1 MKAYKALAA
10 HIAEYNDL
18 LNILNTLKWDMRAKM
33 PAGGSRSRGAQLE
46 TLSKLAKGKF
56 VSERTARLLDAA
68 EEESASVGLDVYQ
81 ARALQQTRQYYETQ
95 KRIPAELVGRIAA
108 LSPESETVWARAKD
122 QNDFAAFKPYLQ
134 RMLDFNIELAEAIG
148 YDEHPFDALVFQ
160 FEPGM
165 TAASLGTLFGELKAG
180 IMPLLE
186 KIAAADAPLPLQLWE
201 QEYDIETQRKLCHE
215 FAALI
220 GFDFGRGRLDI
231 APHPF
236 EVSFTRDDVRI
247 TTRYDI
253 NYLPMSLFATLH
265 EAGHGLYEQNISPGL
280 TRSALTTDF
289 LGQYAVGG
297 ASYGAHEFSSRLWEN
312 QIGRSRAFWKLHF
325 GRLRDSFPR
334 QMRSADA
341 ELVYRAVNRV
351 RPSLI
356 RVEADEVT
364 YNLHIMLRAEIEMA
378 LLDGSISV
386 DDLPEVWKAKMRE
399 YLGLTPPDDRRGV
412 LQDVHWSAG
421 TFANFPCYTIG
432 NVMAAQV
439 FAAARDHVPHLDQKL
454 ADGDYGSL
462 LDWLTGAI
470 YQHGRAYTVNELLQS
485 VSGDDLHVA
494 PLLTYLERKYSDL
507 YGWARE
513 NKSES

>member
-1 MKAYKALAA
+1 MTAYEALAA

-18 LNILNTLKWDMRAKM
+18 LNILNTLKWDMRTKM
-33 PAGGSRSRGAQLE
+33 PAGGSRTRGAQLE
-46 TLSKLAKGKF
+46 TLTKLAKDMF
-56 VSERTARLLDAA
+56 VSETTARLLDAA
-68 EEESASVGLDVYQ
+68 ENESAKVELDTYQ
-81 ARALQQTRQYYETQ
+81 ARALQQTRHYYEIQ
-95 KRIPAELVGRIAA
+95 KRIPAELIGRIAA
-108 LSPESETVWARAKD
+108 LSPESETVWAKAKD
-122 QNDFAAFKPYLQ
+122 QNDFATFKPYLQ
-134 RMLDFNIELAEAIG
+134 QMLAFNIELAQAIG

-165 TAASLGTLFGELKAG
+165 TAAKLKLLFGELKAG
-180 IMPLLE
+180 ILPLLE
-186 KIAAADAPLPLQLWE
+186 KIVANDAPQPLDLWR
-201 QEYDIETQRKLCHE
+201 QEYDIETQTALCRE

-220 GFDFGRGRLDI
+220 GFDFRRGRLDF

-236 EVSFTRDDVRI
+236 EVSFTRHDVRI

-265 EAGHGLYEQNISPGL
+265 EAGHGLYEQNVSPHL

-289 LGQYAVGG
+289 LGQVAVGG

-312 QIGRSRAFWKLHF
+312 QIGRSREFWNLHF
-325 GRLRDSFPR
+325 GRLRDCFPE

-341 ELVYRAVNRV
+341 ELVYRAVNRA
-351 RPSLI
+351 RPSLT

-364 YNLHIMLRAEIEMA
+364 YNLHIMLRTEIEMA
-378 LLDGSISV
+378 LLDESIRV
-386 DDLPEVWKAKMRE
+386 DDLPEFWNAKMVE

-432 NVMAAQV
+432 NIMAAQV
-439 FAAARDHVPHLDQKL
+439 FEAARVHVPDLDRKL
-454 ADGDYGSL
+454 ANGDYGSL
-462 LDWLTGAI
+462 LNWLSEAI

-485 VSGDDLHVA
+485 ISGQDLLVA
-494 PLLTYLERKYSDL
+494 PLLRYLETKYSDL
-507 YGWARE
+507 YGL
-513 NKSES
+513 N

>member
-1 MKAYKALAA
+1 MKAYEALAA

-46 TLSKLAKGKF
+46 TLSKLAKGLF
-56 VSERTARLLDAA
+56 VSEATERLLDAA
-68 EEESASVGLDVYQ
+68 EDESARLELDFYQ
-81 ARALQQTRQYYETQ
+81 ARALRQTRQYYEIQ
-95 KRIPAELVGRIAA
+95 KRIPADLVGRIAA
-108 LSPESETVWARAKD
+108 LSPESETVWATAKD
-122 QNDFAAFKPYLQ
+122 QNDFAAFKPYLE
-134 RMLDFNIELAEAIG
+134 RMLAFNIELAEAIG

-165 TAASLGTLFGELKAG
+165 TAASLQALFGQLKAG
-180 IMPLLE
+180 ILPLLE
-186 KIAAADAPLPLQLWE
+186 KIVASDAPLPLDLWG
-201 QEYDIETQRKLCHE
+201 QEYDIDRQARLCRE

-220 GFDFGRGRLDI
+220 GFDFRRGRLDI

-247 TTRYDI
+247 TTRYDF

-265 EAGHGLYEQNISPGL
+265 EAGHGLYEQNVSPSL

-312 QIGRSRAFWKLHF
+312 QIGRSRAFWNLHF
-325 GRLRDSFPR
+325 GRLRDCFPR
-334 QMRSADA
+334 QMQSADA
-341 ELVYRAVNRV
+341 DLVYRAVNRV
-351 RPSLI
+351 RPSLT

-364 YNLHIMLRAEIEMA
+364 YNLHIMLRTEIEMA
-378 LLDGSISV
+378 LLDRSITV
-386 DDLPEVWKAKMRE
+386 DELPEVWNVKMDE

-439 FAAARDHVPHLDQKL
+439 FEAARDHVPDLDQKL
-454 ADGDYGSL
+454 ASGDYSSL
-462 LDWLTGAI
+462 LDWLTTAI
-470 YQHGRAYTVNELLQS
+470 YRHGRAYTVNELLQS
-485 VSGDDLHVA
+485 ISGGGLHVA
-494 PLLTYLERKYSDL
+494 PLLTYLDAKYSDL
-507 YGWARE
+507 YGL
-513 NKSES
+513 K

>member
-1 MKAYKALAA
+1 MKVYEALAA

-46 TLSKLAKGKF
+46 TLSKLAKDIF
-56 VSERTARLLDAA
+56 VSEKTARLLDAA
-68 EEESASVGLDVYQ
+68 EEESARVELDIYQ
-81 ARALQQTRQYYETQ
+81 ARALGQTRQYYEIQ
-95 KRIPAELVGRIAA
+95 KRIPAELIGRIAA
-108 LSPESETVWARAKD
+108 LSPESETVWAQAKD
-122 QNDFAAFKPYLQ
+122 QNDYAAFKPYLG

-148 YDEHPFDALVFQ
+148 YDEHPFDALIFQ

-165 TAASLGTLFGELKAG
+165 TARSLQALFGELKAG
-180 IMPLLE
+180 ILPLLE
-186 KIAAADAPLPLQLWE
+186 KIVASDAPLPLDLWE
-201 QEYDIETQRKLCHE
+201 QEYDIDGQARLCRE

-236 EVSFTRDDVRI
+236 EISFTRDDVRI

-265 EAGHGLYEQNISPGL
+265 EAGHGLYEQNISPSL

-312 QIGRSRAFWKLHF
+312 QIGRSRAFWNLHF
-325 GRLRDSFPR
+325 GRLRDRFPQ
-334 QMRSADA
+334 QMQSADA
-341 ELVYRAVNRV
+341 ELVYRAVNRA
-351 RPSLI
+351 RPSLT
-356 RVEADEVT
+356 RVEADEVS
-364 YNLHIMLRAEIEMA
+364 YNLHIMLRTEIEMA
-378 LLDGSISV
+378 LLDGSITV
-386 DDLPEVWKAKMRE
+386 DELPEVWNVKME
-399 YLGLTPPDDRRGV
+399 EFLGLTPPDDRRGV

-432 NVMAAQV
+432 NIMAAQV
-439 FAAARDHVPHLDQKL
+439 FEAARAHVPDLDQKL
-454 ADGDYGSL
+454 AMGDYGSL
-462 LDWLTGAI
+462 LDWLTEAI
-470 YQHGRAYTVNELLQS
+470 YQHGRAYTVDELLQS
-485 VSGDDLHVA
+485 VSGEDLRVA

-507 YGWARE
+507 YDL
-513 NKSES
+513 N

>member
-46 TLSKLAKGKF
+46 TLSKLAKDIF

-68 EEESASVGLDVYQ
+68 EDESARVELDIYQ
-81 ARALQQTRQYYETQ
+81 ARALEQTRQYYEIQ
-95 KRIPAELVGRIAA
+95 KRIPAELIGRIAA
-108 LSPESETVWARAKD
+108 LSPESETVWAQAKD
-122 QNDFAAFKPYLQ
+122 QNEYAAFKPYLG
-134 RMLDFNIELAEAIG
+134 RMLAFNIELAEAIG

-165 TAASLGTLFGELKAG
+165 TAASLQALFGELKAG
-180 IMPLLE
+180 VLPLLE
-186 KIAAADAPLPLQLWE
+186 KIVASDAPLPLDLWE
-201 QEYDIETQRKLCHE
+201 QEYNIDSQARLCRE

-265 EAGHGLYEQNISPGL
+265 EAGHGLYEQNVSPSL
-280 TRSALTTDF
+280 TRGALTTDF

-312 QIGRSRAFWKLHF
+312 QIGRSRAFWNLHF
-325 GRLRDSFPR
+325 GRLRDCFPQ
-334 QMRSADA
+334 QMQSADA

-364 YNLHIMLRAEIEMA
+364 YNLHIMLRTEIEMA
-378 LLDGSISV
+378 LLEGAVAV
-386 DDLPEVWKAKMRE
+386 DDLPEIWNAKVEE

-412 LQDVHWSAG
+412 LQDVHWSFG
-421 TFANFPCYTIG
+421 GFGNFPTYTIG
-432 NVMAAQV
+432 NIMAAQV
-439 FAAARDHVPHLDQKL
+439 LAAAHAHMPDLAAKL
-454 ADGDYGSL
+454 ANGDYRAL
-462 LDWLTGAI
+462 LNWLSENI
-470 YQHGRAYTVNELLQS
+470 YRHGRAYQPDELLKR
-485 VSGDDLHVA
+485 VSGEGLNTA
-494 PLLTYLERKYSDL
+494 PLLDYLEEKYADL
-507 YGWARE
+507 YGL
-513 NKSES
+513 N